1 MAFSSEK
8 LRAASSGEAGVT
20 GFIGFDEMAEV
31 TLPSSFTVASASAE
45 NGDLLIAAGLQDN
58 TGYLIS
64 TPSEFTSRLNDTGT
78 RFFAFTDDAY
88 SEGFSTVSISAGA
101 TDTCSAGLVAFR
113 GYVFDDIGDL
123 SNLGTTVQPGSIT
136 LTSNDS
142 IVVCIAGHFGG
153 ASASQ
158 FSRPAGYDPIFRTSQ
173 LVNSPDPYVCISY
186 LTGVS
191 SGSYT
196 SGTVSLSATG
206 KAFLIGLRP
215 V

>member
-78 RFFAFTDDAY
+78 RFLHLQMTH
-88 SEGFSTVSISAGA
+88 TLRVSA
-101 TDTCSAGLVAFR
+101 L
-113 GYVFDDIGDL
+113 
-123 SNLGTTVQPGSIT
+123 
-136 LTSNDS
+136 
-142 IVVCIAGHFGG
+142 
-153 ASASQ
+153 
-158 FSRPAGYDPIFRTSQ
+158 
-173 LVNSPDPYVCISY
+173 
-186 LTGVS
+186 
-191 SGSYT
+191 
-196 SGTVSLSATG
+196 
-206 KAFLIGLRP
+206 
-215 V
+215 